1 MAQEQDRGIK
11 VGDRL
16 PKDHTLTSGARVTC
30 ARYAEIGAIAFL
42 NDDPEVEA
50 RTKAALR
57 DYHLAVQEDPK
68 RVRAEF
74 INRNLVFD
82 SSLVA

>member
-30 ARYAEIGAIAFL
+30 ARYAEIGAIAFF
-42 NDDPEVEA
+42 NDGPEIEV
-50 RTKAALR
+50 RIKAALR
-57 DYHLAVQEDPK
+57 DYYLAEQEDQK
-68 RVRAEF
+68 RVSD
-74 INRNLVFD
+74 D
-82 SSLVA
+82 SSLAA